1 MSAPIPQRSICTT
14 ALEREAKAGGQR
26 LAASLYRSMFE
37 NAVWGMFQTTAD
49 GHYLSANRALAR
61 IYGFDSPAELMLGLT
76 DIGCQLYVD
85 PKRRDEFVRL
95 MQEQGTVTGFES
107 QVYRRDGA
115 IIWIAETCRA
125 VQENGAFLCYEG
137 TVEEITARKEAEREL
152 RVAKEQAEIASK
164 AKSIFLAN
172 MSHELR
178 TPLNAILGF
187 AEMLDNEFYGPL
199 GDAHYKQYAH
209 DIHDSGKH
217 LLSLINDILDLAKV
231 EAGHMTLDEQR
242 VDVGNILAACE
253 RLIANSAAE
262 RGIQFDVG
270 YPAETV
276 ILSLD
281 ATRLRQIL
289 LNLLSNAMKFTP
301 AGKRVTL
308 DTGWE
313 GDDFLF
319 QVSDTGIGMTK
330 SQITQALQPFQQI
343 DTSLARKYEG
353 TGLGL
358 TLTNRL
364 VDLHGGRMII
374 ASAPSYGTTVTV
386 RFPASRVL
394 VREAALAR
402 KETR

>member
-1 MSAPIPQRSICTT
+1 MSAPLPQRSLRPSRDPSEEC
-14 ALEREAKAGGQR
+14 AQP
-26 LAASLYRSMFE
+26 LAANLYRSMFE

-49 GHYLSANRALAR
+49 GHYLTANRALAR
-61 IYGFDSPAELMLGLT
+61 IYGYDSPSELVLGLT
-76 DIGCQLYVD
+76 DIGRQLYVD

-95 MQEQGTVTGFES
+95 IEEQGTVTGFES

-115 IIWIAETCRA
+115 IIWISETCRA
-125 VQENGAFLCYEG
+125 VHEHGAFLRYEG

-152 RVAKEQAEIASK
+152 RAAKEQAEIASK

-178 TPLNAILGF
+178 TPLNAVLGF
-187 AEMLDNEFYGPL
+187 AEMLDGEFFGPL
-199 GDAHYKQYAH
+199 GDARYKQYAH

-217 LLSLINDILDLAKV
+217 LLNVINDILDLAKV
-231 EAGHMTLDEQR
+231 EAGHLTLDEQR
-242 VDVGNILAACE
+242 VDVSNIMAACH
-253 RLIANSAAE
+253 RLTANTAEE
-262 RGIQFDVG
+262 RGIEFEVV
-270 YPAETV
+270 YPEEAV
-276 ILSLD
+276 ILRLD

-301 AGKRVTL
+301 PGERVSL

-313 GDDFLF
+313 GGDFFF
-319 QVSDTGIGMTK
+319 QVADSGIGMTK
-330 SQITQALQPFQQI
+330 GQILQALKPFQQV

-374 ASAPSYGTTVTV
+374 ASAPSCGTTVTV
-386 RFPASRVL
+386 HFPASRVL
-394 VREAALAR
+394 AREPAR
-402 KETR
+402 

>member
-1 MSAPIPQRSICTT
+1 MSAPRSHRSIRPS
-14 ALEREAKAGGQR
+14 AVADLSVAPPP
-26 LAASLYRSMFE
+26 AASLYRSMFE

-49 GHYLSANRALAR
+49 GHYLTVNGALAR
-61 IYGFDSPAELMLGLT
+61 IYGYDSPAGLVLGLT
-76 DIGCQLYVD
+76 DIGHQLYVD
-85 PKRRDEFVRL
+85 PRRRDEFVRL
-95 MQEQGTVTGFES
+95 IEEQGTVTGFES

-115 IIWIAETCRA
+115 IIWISETCRA
-125 VQENGAFLCYEG
+125 VHEHGAFLCYEG

-187 AEMLDNEFYGPL
+187 AEMLDTEFFGPL
-199 GDAHYKQYAH
+199 GDARYKQYAR

-217 LLSLINDILDLAKV
+217 LLTVINDILNLAKV
-231 EAGHMTLDEQR
+231 EAGHLTLDEQR

-253 RLIANSAAE
+253 RLIANTAAE
-262 RGIQFDVG
+262 RGIRFEVS
-270 YPAETV
+270 YPPEAV
-276 ILSLD
+276 ILRLD

-301 AGKRVTL
+301 AGKRVAL

-313 GDDFLF
+313 GGEFYF
-319 QVSDTGIGMTK
+319 QVTDSGIGMTRG
-330 SQITQALQPFQQI
+330 QIVQALQPFQQI

-364 VDLHGGRMII
+364 VDLHGGRLII
-374 ASAPSYGTTVTV
+374 ASAPSCGTTVTV

-394 VREAALAR
+394 AREPAR
-402 KETR
+402 